1 MRNSTK
7 SVKAAEKRGRGRPR
21 AFDPEVAL
29 GQAREVFWDAGY
41 AASSLD
47 ELSEAMHINR
57 PSVYAAFG
65 DKEALYLQTLGR
77 YRDEGAAAMQAA
89 LDPKRPLKEGVRKV
103 YAGAL
108 ALYFANKPA
117 PRGCLLIGTAATES
131 VRNPK
136 VRDLLGDSLLRFDH
150 LFEERFKTA
159 RETGEIARDANPAM
173 LARLASSVMF
183 SLAVRA
189 RAGESRRSLEALAD
203 AGAAMVCGAGSPPVK
218 PRVEP
223 GA

>member
-1 MRNSTK
+1 MRYGTK
-7 SVKAAEKRGRGRPR
+7 SLKPERRARGRPR
-21 AFDPEVAL
+21 GFDPAVAL
-29 GQAREVFWDAGY
+29 GQALDVFWDAGY

-47 ELSEAMHINR
+47 ELSAAMELNR

-77 YRDEGAAAMQAA
+77 YRDAGAAAMRAA
-89 LDPKRPLKEGVRKV
+89 LDPERPLQDGVRQV

-117 PRGCLLIGTAATES
+117 RGCMLIGTAATES
-131 VRNPK
+131 VRNAK
-136 VRDLLGDSLLRFDH
+136 VREVLGASLLQFDR

-159 RETGEIARDANPAM
+159 RETGEIARNADPAM
-173 LARLASSVMF
+173 LARLASSVRF

-203 AGAAMVCGAGSPPVK
+203 AGAAMVCGTGSA
-218 PRVEP
+218 RR
-223 GA
+223 